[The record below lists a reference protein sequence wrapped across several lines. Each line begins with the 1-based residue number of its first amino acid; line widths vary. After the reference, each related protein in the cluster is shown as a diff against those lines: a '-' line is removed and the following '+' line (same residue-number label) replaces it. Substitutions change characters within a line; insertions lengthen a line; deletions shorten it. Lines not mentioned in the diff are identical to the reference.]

1 MLIWRKP
8 CSGLIKKAAVK
19 QLSLFIEEEK
29 EGEKD
34 NSVDKLFAVL
44 G

>member
-29 EGEKD
+29 EGEK
-34 NSVDKLFAVL
+34 